1 MIFEDLDW
9 ENIFDKIDIDT
20 EDLKIIPL
28 FVGENQNTIKKEKIS
43 YIELL
48 ESFLQQDNSFNFW
61 NSFFSFPINSLKEH
75 ISLSRKK
82 VKLILERRF
91 YKSLY
96 NLIKKDS
103 EEIEDKIVKFLFQGI
118 ENKYSPEKCLSSL

>member
-1 MIFEDLDW
+1 MEFFIDRSELNRIL
-9 ENIFDKIDIDT
+9 EYSINILKQRNCSSLEEERDK
-20 EDLKIIPL
+20 LK
-28 FVGENQNTIKKEKIS
+28 N
-43 YIELL
+43 
-48 ESFLQQDNSFNFW
+48 NFK
-61 NSFFSFPINSLKEH
+61 SFPPINPLEEY
-75 ISLSRKK
+75 INLSRKK

-103 EEIEDKIVKFLFQGI
+103 DEIEDKILKFLFQGI

>member
-9 ENIFDKIDIDT
+9 KNIFDKIDIDT

-28 FVGENQNTIKKEKIS
+28 FAGENQNIIKKEKIS
-43 YIELL
+43 YIKLL

-61 NSFFSFPINSLKEH
+61 SSFFSFSINSLKEY

-103 EEIEDKIVKFLFQGI
+103 DEIEDKILKLLFQGI

>member
-103 EEIEDKIVKFLFQGI
+103 EEIEDKILKFLFQGI

>member
-1 MIFEDLDW
+1 MSKFNEIYKQIMDNLQKSDIW
-9 ENIFDKIDIDT
+9 EGTFISDKILLQKSKINLNEILT
-20 EDLKIIPL
+20 LKFDP
-28 FVGENQNTIKKEKIS
+28 
-43 YIELL
+43 
-48 ESFLQQDNSFNFW
+48 
-61 NSFFSFPINSLKEH
+61 PINPLEEY
-75 ISLSRKK
+75 INLSRKK

-103 EEIEDKIVKFLFQGI
+103 DEIEDKILKLLFQGI

>member
-1 MIFEDLDW
+1 MIFKDLDW
-9 ENIFDKIDIDT
+9 EIIFDKIDIDT

-28 FVGENQNTIKKEKIS
+28 FAGENQNIIKKEKIS

-103 EEIEDKIVKFLFQGI
+103 EEIEDKILKFLFQGI